1 MPDSAAF
8 VILSIAAVML
18 GASVY
23 FIVSGVLHL
32 WD

>member
-1 MPDSAAF
+1 MPDVAAF

-23 FIVSGVLHL
+23 FIISGVLHL